1 MSKNDSGNQYTS
13 TNNVKVNEETIKA
26 YLSGKLAEEEVP
38 PIEAY
43 LASEEGER
51 QLNQMM
57 EQAWEEEDVVSDRKV
72 FERVESN
79 LRDHIKQTKQEE
91 VFRWTRLRA
100 TMGIAAS
107 IVLLLAFGMQF
118 LLQDDTSKEVVAE
131 LPMMIKE
138 TTKGLKSTVH
148 LRDGSKVM
156 LNSESKISYPQYFT
170 DSSRVIHLE
179 GEAFFEVAK
188 DKSRP
193 FTVIA
198 NGVATTALGTS
209 FNINGRR
216 NQCKVSLATGKVAVQ
231 QVDEQE
237 NYFLKPGQA
246 VQFDLEARTVSRSEY
261 TGFEDFLW
269 TKGIIAFNDDHFEL
283 VIEKLSRWYNVDFSI
298 ENTGV
303 VKQYTG
309 RFDNKSLET
318 ILENMSFTLGFDYF
332 IHEKKVK
339 IIFEN

>member
-1 MSKNDSGNQYTS
+1 M
-13 TNNVKVNEETIKA
+13 NEETIKA
-26 YLSGKLAEEEVP
+26 YLSGKLAEEDRPGVE
-38 PIEAY
+38 EF
-43 LASEEGER
+43 LNSKEGEE
-51 QLNQMM
+51 QLNRMM
-57 EQAWEEEDVVSDRKV
+57 DNAWKGEDVVSDREV

-79 LRDHIKQTKQEE
+79 LQDYIKHTKREE

-100 TMGIAAS
+100 TIGIAAS
-107 IVLLLAFGMQF
+107 IVLLIAFGVQF
-118 LLQDDTSKEVVAE
+118 FFGENAAQEVVAQA
-131 LPMMIKE
+131 PVVTKE
-138 TTKGLKSTVH
+138 TTKGLKSTIH
-148 LRDGSKVM
+148 LRDGSRVM
-156 LNSESKISYPQYFT
+156 LNSESKISYPKYFT
-170 DSSRVIHLE
+170 DSSRVICLE

-193 FTVIA
+193 FTVIT
-198 NGVATTALGTS
+198 NGVSTTALGTS
-209 FNINGRR
+209 FNINGRGY
-216 NQCKVSLATGKVAVQ
+216 QCKVSLATGKVAVH
-231 QVDEQE
+231 QVNEQE

-246 VQFDLEARTVSRSEY
+246 VQFDLQTGTVNRSEY

-269 TKGIIAFNDDHFEL
+269 TKGIIAFNDDHFER

-298 ENTGV
+298 ENAGV

-309 RFDNKSLET
+309 RFDNKSLES

>member
-1 MSKNDSGNQYTS
+1 MSKSDSENQYTS
-13 TNNVKVNEETIKA
+13 TNNVKVKDETIKA
-26 YLSGKLAEEEVP
+26 YLSGQLAEEAQPEV
-38 PIEAY
+38 EAF
-43 LASEEGER
+43 LATEEGER
-51 QLNQMM
+51 RLSHMM
-57 EQAWEEEDVVSDRKV
+57 EQAWDEEDVVSDREV
-72 FERVESN
+72 FGRVETH
-79 LRDHIKQTKQEE
+79 LQDHIKGTKREE
-91 VFRWTRLRA
+91 AFRWTRIRA
-100 TMGIAAS
+100 TLGVAAS
-107 IVLLLAFGMQF
+107 IVLLIAFGVQF
-118 LLQDDTSKEVVAE
+118 FFGEGATQEALTEV
-131 LPMMIKE
+131 PMMTKS

-156 LNSESKISYPQYFT
+156 LNSESSIAYPQYFT
-170 DSSRVIHLE
+170 DSSRVIYLE
-179 GEAFFEVAK
+179 GEAFFEVAR

-198 NGVATTALGTS
+198 NGISTTALGTS
-209 FNINGRR
+209 FNINGRGD
-216 NQCKVSLATGKVAVQ
+216 QCKVSLATGKVAVH
-231 QVDEQE
+231 QVNEQE

-246 VQFDLEARTVSRSEY
+246 VQFDLQAGTVLRSEY
-261 TGFEDFLW
+261 IGFEDYLW
-269 TKGIIAFNDDHFEL
+269 TKGIIAFNDDHFER

-298 ENTGV
+298 ENAAV